1 MKLGVILPSFR
12 DDPAM
17 ALSCA
22 AYAAGRVDGVFAYD
36 HLFPMGSPERP
47 ALAPFP
53 LLAAVAAQHPELS
66 VGPLVA
72 RVGLVPDDTLLGELR
87 ALAAVVG
94 EGASLVAAL
103 GVGDTKGEPERV
115 AYGLPAIP
123 LEERL
128 ASLQVIA
135 DAIAAEGAEVWLGG
149 AGPSVAKV
157 ATATGSAVNL
167 WGVSPEQ
174 LAQRAAHSAVTW
186 AGVSS
191 WWNDWGVSMEQ
202 ALDSLE
208 QAGARWCVVGWPPS
222 ADDGAQ
228 RALLDAFA
236 AWRSR

>member
-1 MKLGVILPSFR
+1 MRLTLLRHGR
-12 DDPAM
+12 ADWPAGQY
-17 ALSCA
+17 ADFDRPLDTVGLREA
-22 AYAAGRVDGVFAYD
+22 ATAGT
-36 HLFPMGSPERP
+36 
-47 ALAPFP
+47 ALA
-53 LLAAVAAQHPELS
+53 E
-66 VGPLVA
+66 
-72 RVGLVPDDTLLGELR
+72 LVPTATLLLHSPAARTTQTAIQIRR
-87 ALAAVVG
+87 ALR
-94 EGASLVAAL
+94 
-103 GVGDTKGEPERV
+103 EP
-115 AYGLPAIP
+115 
-123 LEERL
+123 
-128 ASLQVIA
+128 SLQVIA